1 MDVKPAPTPAEM
13 KLRELKNKEQIASE
27 VNPSLKDITTIKRR
41 IANLKSKLLIQEIEK
56 VHEPKKDFP
65 FDKEPVEY
73 IETLNLDK
81 ITEHFDKIE
90 TKIQLRLQN
99 L

>member
-1 MDVKPAPTPAEM
+1 MDAKTQPTAAEM
-13 KLRELKNKEQIASE
+13 KLKELKNKEQIASE

-56 VHEPKKDFP
+56 TPEMQKFP
-65 FDKEPVEY
+65 FDKEPVETKD
-73 IETLNLDK
+73 ILTLD
-81 ITEHFDKIE
+81 IIVEHFSKIE
-90 TKIQLRLQN
+90 AKIHLRLEK